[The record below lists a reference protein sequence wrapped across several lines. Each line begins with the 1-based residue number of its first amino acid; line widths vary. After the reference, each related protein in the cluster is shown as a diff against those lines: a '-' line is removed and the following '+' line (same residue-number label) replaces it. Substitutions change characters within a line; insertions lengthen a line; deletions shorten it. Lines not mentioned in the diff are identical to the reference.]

1 MNAMRCGN
9 EKYSTGNSSFF
20 ANSSAIRFSKPSPL
34 VFENGRLLG
43 SWQAR
48 KALRSSCALTAV
60 AVNPSTQSANRLL
73 TADLWIRTTRSATRP
88 RAPPVSLD
96 FFNFDA
102 RDGSIR
108 PALEICIQI
117 IDVVHHHRAGAKAHH
132 ALFEPAVAHG
142 LDKLVLGQRF
152 QTLQQ

>member
-48 KALRSSCALTAV
+48 KALRSSSCASAAAAV
-60 AVNPSTQSANRLL
+60 KTSVLSSNTLRATHLCIGN
-73 TADLWIRTTRSATRP
+73 TRSATGR
-88 RAPPVSLD
+88 RAASASLD
-96 FFNFDA
+96 LFNLDA

-108 PALEICIQI
+108 PAFEICIQI
-117 IDVVHHHRAGAKAHH
+117 FDVVHHHRAVAEAHH
-132 ALFEPAVAHG
+132 AFFEASLAHG
-142 LDKLVLGQRF
+142 LDELGLGQR
-152 QTLQQ
+152 L